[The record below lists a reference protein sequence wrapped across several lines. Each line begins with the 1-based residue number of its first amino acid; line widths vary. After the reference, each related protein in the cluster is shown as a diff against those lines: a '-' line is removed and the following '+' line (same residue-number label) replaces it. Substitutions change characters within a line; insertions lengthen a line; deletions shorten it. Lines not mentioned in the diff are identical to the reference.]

1 MFRKVRNMKPS
12 SLRPIILRLEAM
24 IEDKTDDVQVRR
36 FETDGELRAT
46 VEYVRDREVFIVNDP
61 SIDENMEFDNI
72 DFVAMEILELVQP
85 VLPEED

>member
-1 MFRKVRNMKPS
+1 MKPS
-12 SLRPIILRLEAM
+12 NLRPIILRLEAM
-24 IEDKTDDVQVRR
+24 IEDTTDDVQVRR

>member
-1 MFRKVRNMKPS
+1 MKPS

-46 VEYVRDREVFIVNDP
+46 VEYIRDREVFIVNDP

>member
-1 MFRKVRNMKPS
+1 MRPS

-24 IEDKTDDVQVRR
+24 IEDKSGDVQVRR

-46 VEYVRDREVFIVNDP
+46 VEYVRDRDVFVINDP
-61 SIDENMEFDNI
+61 ALEEDMEFDNI

-85 VLPEED
+85 VLPEEN

>member
-1 MFRKVRNMKPS
+1 MRPS

-24 IEDKTDDVQVRR
+24 IEDKTGDVQVRR

-46 VEYVRDREVFIVNDP
+46 VEYVRDRDVFVINDP
-61 SIDENMEFDNI
+61 ALEEDMEFDNI

-85 VLPEED
+85 VLPEEN

>member
-1 MFRKVRNMKPS
+1 MRPS

-24 IEDKTDDVQVRR
+24 IEDKSGDVQVRR

-46 VEYVRDREVFIVNDP
+46 VEYVRDREVFTINDP
-61 SIDENMEFDNI
+61 ALAEDMEFDNI

-85 VLPEED
+85 ILPEEN

>member
-1 MFRKVRNMKPS
+1 MRPS

>member
-1 MFRKVRNMKPS
+1 MKPS

-24 IEDKTDDVQVRR
+24 IEDTSDDVQKRR

-46 VEYVRDREVFIVNDP
+46 VEYIRDRDIFIVNDP
-61 SIDENMEFDNI
+61 SIDEDMEFDNI

-85 VLPEED
+85 VLPEKDEQ

>member
-1 MFRKVRNMKPS
+1 MKPS

>member
-1 MFRKVRNMKPS
+1 MRPS

-24 IEDKTDDVQVRR
+24 IEDKSGDVQVRR

-46 VEYVRDREVFIVNDP
+46 VEYVRDREVFTINDP
-61 SIDENMEFDNI
+61 ALEEDMEFDNI

-85 VLPEED
+85 ILPEEN

>member
-1 MFRKVRNMKPS
+1 MKPS

-46 VEYVRDREVFIVNDP
+46 VEYIRDREVFLVNDP
-61 SIDENMEFDNI
+61 SIDTNMEFDNI